1 MKKAIYKGV
10 EYNVEPSEPFVDAAG
25 NWIED
30 GYKSGIHRFLP
41 EDLEFIRNEIT
52 DSDWE
57 QRRYELAKAAMQSIS
72 QLDEFKYRFA
82 TKSESVSYDWLC
94 RESIKIADTMV
105 KKLKGE

>member
-10 EYNVEPSEPFVDAAG
+10 VYNVESSEPFVDAAG

-41 EDLEFIRNEIT
+41 EDLEFIRDEIT

-72 QLDEFKYRFA
+72 QSDAYDYKYENE
-82 TKSESVSYDWLC
+82 SEASFHDWLC
-94 RESIKIADTMV
+94 RESIKIADIMI
-105 KKLKGE
+105 KKLKRE